1 MLRNL
6 HRQVKLPLVIPYPRK
21 PKEMHVV
28 PAITPTNLPADPAPV
43 APVAPAPAA
52 PAPPL
57 RHPPLRHPPNLS
69 YRHPPNLPLRHPP
82 LRLLTNK

>member
-43 APVAPAPAA
+43 APVAPAPAEPVVPAPAEPAA
-52 PAPPL
+52 PAPAAPAA
-57 RHPPLRHPPNLS
+57 N
-69 YRHPPNLPLRHPP
+69 
-82 LRLLTNK
+82 

>member
-43 APVAPAPAA
+43 APVAPAPVAPAPAA
-52 PAPPL
+52 PAA
-57 RHPPLRHPPNLS
+57 N
-69 YRHPPNLPLRHPP
+69 
-82 LRLLTNK
+82 

>member
-43 APVAPAPAA
+43 APVAPAPAEPVVPA
-52 PAPPL
+52 PAEPAAPAA
-57 RHPPLRHPPNLS
+57 N
-69 YRHPPNLPLRHPP
+69 
-82 LRLLTNK
+82 